1 MTKPEPNLA
10 AEIDPVRKRILD
22 AAVVQFSDRGYEG
35 ASTRAIAQV
44 AGAAMSSIT
53 YQFGGKHGLYLA
65 TADHIGDQIAGFM
78 HPRLDAARTAV
89 RNGTLPHVEAVLMI
103 LGGMAEMMLDD
114 RSQKWAGFIV
124 REQQEPGE
132 AFDRLYE
139 QVMEPMAELMIEL
152 IGVARPD
159 LSGKRLRA
167 IAMSLVGQVIA
178 LRAARAAMLRIL
190 DIEKLDA
197 AERNLLRE
205 ALQANVRA
213 VLEMKG

>member
-1 MTKPEPNLA
+1 MKKPEPNFT

-35 ASTRAIAQV
+35 ASTRAIARD
-44 AGAAMSSIT
+44 AGTAMSSIT

-65 TADHIGDQIAGFM
+65 AADHIGGQIAGFM
-78 HPRLDAARTAV
+78 HPRLNAARSAV
-89 RNGTLPHVEAVLMI
+89 ESGALPPIEAVLMI

-132 AFDRLYE
+132 AFDRLYG

-152 IGVARPD
+152 IGRVRPD

-167 IAMSLVGQVIA
+167 IAMSLVGQVIS

-190 DIEKLDA
+190 DIKKLGA
-197 AERNLLRE
+197 AERELLHE

-213 VLEMKG
+213 ILEVKG